1 MLLVRT
7 QISSNPLKS
16 VTEVYVLPVLRVSTQ
31 ARYIDISVSPCF
43 ARFLPVGANFVGLGV
58 CGMAA
63 PGNSPIAI
71 AFEGASGSGSI
82 PTPVLL
88 TAMLRASERVSDLIF
103 SPGRHPQV
111 EIHGQLTAVEI
122 SGSNTLSADDTR
134 RIAADLIGTNKQAI
148 STLREQGSC
157 DVSYGLPGLAR
168 FRVNV
173 FIQRGSCAIVMRVI
187 PTIVPT
193 FASLHLPA
201 QLEDAAQVRNGIIL
215 VTGGSGSGKSS
226 TLAALIDRVNS
237 EHCYHILTVE
247 DPIEFLHKHKKST
260 VHQRELHSDAPNFTL
275 ALRAALR
282 QAPRVIMVG
291 EIRDRETLEIL
302 LEAAENGH
310 LILSSMNTVDASKTV
325 ERVVATFAAAEQQ
338 SVRERLAKTFRY
350 IIAQRLIPRTDG
362 GERIAV
368 VEILK
373 SNSRTRDCVEQGERA
388 GRTLLDAIKASESE
402 GMQHFDGEIA
412 KLVRSGLV
420 DLETGLSFASNATVL
435 GQELARN

>member
-1 MLLVRT
+1 
-7 QISSNPLKS
+7 
-16 VTEVYVLPVLRVSTQ
+16 
-31 ARYIDISVSPCF
+31 
-43 ARFLPVGANFVGLGV
+43 
-58 CGMAA
+58 MAA
-63 PGNSPIAI
+63 PGNSPISV
-71 AFEGASGSGSI
+71 AFEGVTSTGSI
-82 PTPVLL
+82 ATSVLL
-88 TAMLRASERVSDLIF
+88 AGMLRASDKVSDLIF
-103 SPGRHPQV
+103 SPGRPPQV

-122 SGSNTLSADDTR
+122 PGSVMLTADDTR

-148 STLREQGSC
+148 NTLREQGSC
-157 DVSYGLPGLAR
+157 DVSYGLPGMAR

-187 PTIVPT
+187 PTVIPT
-193 FASLHLPA
+193 FGSLHLPS
-201 QLEDAAQVRNGIIL
+201 QLEDAAGVRNGIIL

-226 TLAALIDRVNS
+226 TLAALIDRINN

-291 EIRDRETLEIL
+291 EIRDRDALEIL

-310 LILSSMNTVDASKTV
+310 LVLSSMNTIDASKTV
-325 ERVVATFAAAEQQ
+325 ERVVGSFSAAEQQ

-350 IIAQRLIPRTDG
+350 VIAQRLVPRADG
-362 GERIAV
+362 GERVAV

-373 SNSRTRDCVEQGERA
+373 SNSRTRDCVEQGERP

-402 GMQHFDGEIA
+402 GMQHFDAEIA

-420 DLETGLSFASNATVL
+420 DLETGLCFASNATVL

>member
-1 MLLVRT
+1 
-7 QISSNPLKS
+7 
-16 VTEVYVLPVLRVSTQ
+16 
-31 ARYIDISVSPCF
+31 
-43 ARFLPVGANFVGLGV
+43 
-58 CGMAA
+58 MAA

-71 AFEGASGSGSI
+71 AFEGISGTGAI
-82 PTPVLL
+82 PTSVLL
-88 TAMLRASERVSDLIF
+88 AGMLRASDRVSDLIF
-103 SPGRHPQV
+103 SPGRPPQV
-111 EIHGQLTAVEI
+111 EIHGQLTPVLI
-122 SGSNTLSADDTR
+122 PGSETLSADDTR

-148 STLREQGSC
+148 NTLREQGSC
-157 DVSYGLPGLAR
+157 DVSYGLPGMAR

-187 PTIVPT
+187 PTVIPT
-193 FASLHLPA
+193 FSSLHLPA

-215 VTGGSGSGKSS
+215 VTGGSASGKSS
-226 TLAALIDRVNS
+226 TMAALIDRLNDL
-237 EHCYHILTVE
+237 HCYHILTVE

-291 EIRDRETLEIL
+291 EIHDRETLEIV

-310 LILSSMNTVDASKTV
+310 LVLSSMNTVDASKTV
-325 ERVVATFAAAEQQ
+325 DRIIAAFTAAEQQ

-350 IIAQRLIPRTDG
+350 IIAQRLIPRADG

-373 SNSRTRDCVEQGERA
+373 SNSRTRDCIEQGERP

-402 GMQHFDGEIA
+402 GMQHFDAEIA
-412 KLVRSGLV
+412 KLVRTGLV
-420 DLETGLSFASNATVL
+420 DLETGLCFASNATVL

>member
-1 MLLVRT
+1 
-7 QISSNPLKS
+7 
-16 VTEVYVLPVLRVSTQ
+16 
-31 ARYIDISVSPCF
+31 
-43 ARFLPVGANFVGLGV
+43 
-58 CGMAA
+58 MAA
-63 PGNSPIAI
+63 PGNAPISI
-71 AFEGASGSGSI
+71 AFDGISGTGAI

-88 TAMLRASERVSDLIF
+88 AGMLRASDKVSDLIF
-103 SPGRHPQV
+103 SPGRPPQV
-111 EIHGQLTAVEI
+111 EIYGQLTEVKI
-122 SGSNTLSADDTR
+122 PGSGILSADDTR
-134 RIAADLIGTNKQAI
+134 RIAADLIGNNKQAI
-148 STLREQGSC
+148 NTLREQGSC
-157 DVSYGLPGLAR
+157 DVSYGLPGMAR

-187 PTIVPT
+187 PTVIPT
-193 FASLHLPA
+193 FSSLRLPA
-201 QLEDAAQVRNGIIL
+201 QLEEAANVRNGIIL
-215 VTGGSGSGKSS
+215 VTGGTGSGKSS
-226 TLAALIDRVNS
+226 TLAALIDRINA
-237 EHCYHILTVE
+237 EHCYHVLTVE

-291 EIRDRETLEIL
+291 EIRDRETLDIL

-310 LILSSMNTVDASKTV
+310 LVLSSMNTVDSSKTV
-325 ERVVATFAAAEQQ
+325 ERIVTTFPAAEQQ

-350 IIAQRLIPRTDG
+350 IISQRLMPRRDG
-362 GERIAV
+362 GDRVAV

-373 SNSRTRDCVEQGERA
+373 SNSRTRDCVEQGERP

-412 KLVRSGLV
+412 KLVRSGLM

-435 GQELARN
+435 GQELAR

>member
-1 MLLVRT
+1 
-7 QISSNPLKS
+7 
-16 VTEVYVLPVLRVSTQ
+16 
-31 ARYIDISVSPCF
+31 
-43 ARFLPVGANFVGLGV
+43 
-58 CGMAA
+58 MAT
-63 PGNSPIAI
+63 PGNSPISI
-71 AFEGASGSGSI
+71 AFEGVTGSGSI
-82 PTPVLL
+82 PTAVLL
-88 TAMLRASERVSDLIF
+88 AGMLRASDKVSDLIF
-103 SPGRHPQV
+103 SPGRLPQV

-122 SGSNTLSADDTR
+122 VGSSVLTADDTR

-157 DVSYGLPGLAR
+157 DVSYGLAGMAR

-187 PTIVPT
+187 PTVIPT
-193 FASLHLPA
+193 LGSLRLPA
-201 QLEDAAQVRNGIIL
+201 QLEDAANVRNGIIL
-215 VTGGSGSGKSS
+215 VTGGTSSGKSS
-226 TLAALIDRVNS
+226 TLAALVDSINS
-237 EHCYHILTVE
+237 AHCYHILTVE

-260 VHQRELHSDAPNFTL
+260 VHQRELHSDAPSFPL

-291 EIRDRETLEIL
+291 EIRDRETLDIV

-310 LILSSMNTVDASKTV
+310 LVLSSMNTVDVSKTV
-325 ERVVATFAAAEQQ
+325 ERIVGSFAAAEQQ

-350 IIAQRLIPRTDG
+350 IIAQRLIPPANG

-368 VEILK
+368 IEILK
-373 SNSRTRDCVEQGERA
+373 SNARTRDCVEQGERP
-388 GRTLLDAIKASESE
+388 GRTLLDAIKSSESE
-402 GMQHFDGEIA
+402 GMQHFDAEIA

-420 DLETGLSFASNATVL
+420 DLESGLCFASNASVL

>member
-1 MLLVRT
+1 
-7 QISSNPLKS
+7 
-16 VTEVYVLPVLRVSTQ
+16 
-31 ARYIDISVSPCF
+31 
-43 ARFLPVGANFVGLGV
+43 
-58 CGMAA
+58 MAA
-63 PGNSPIAI
+63 PGNSPISI
-71 AFEGASGSGSI
+71 AFEGISGTGAI
-82 PTPVLL
+82 PTSVLL
-88 TAMLRASERVSDLIF
+88 AGMLRASDKVSDLIF
-103 SPGRHPQV
+103 SPGRPPQV

-122 SGSNTLSADDTR
+122 PGSGTLSADDTR
-134 RIAADLIGTNKQAI
+134 RVAADLIGNNKQAI
-148 STLREQGSC
+148 NTLREQGSC
-157 DVSYGLPGLAR
+157 DVSYGLPGMAR

-187 PTIVPT
+187 PTEIPT
-193 FASLHLPA
+193 FSSLRLPA
-201 QLEDAAQVRNGIIL
+201 QLEEAAKVRNGIVF

-226 TLAALIDRVNS
+226 TLAALIDRINT
-237 EHCYHILTVE
+237 EYCYHVLTVE

-310 LILSSMNTVDASKTV
+310 LVLSSMNTVDSSKTIDRIV
-325 ERVVATFAAAEQQ
+325 GMFPSSAQQ

-350 IIAQRLIPRTDG
+350 IVTQRLMPHRDG

-373 SNSRTRDCVEQGERA
+373 SNSRTRDCVEQGERP
-388 GRTLLDAIKASESE
+388 GRTLLDAIKASENE

-420 DLETGLSFASNATVL
+420 DLETGLVFASNATVL
-435 GQELARN
+435 GQELAR

>member
-1 MLLVRT
+1 
-7 QISSNPLKS
+7 
-16 VTEVYVLPVLRVSTQ
+16 
-31 ARYIDISVSPCF
+31 
-43 ARFLPVGANFVGLGV
+43 
-58 CGMAA
+58 MAA
-63 PGNSPIAI
+63 PGNSPISI
-71 AFEGASGSGSI
+71 AFEGISGAGAI
-82 PTPVLL
+82 PTSVLL
-88 TAMLRASERVSDLIF
+88 AGMLRASDKVSDLIF
-103 SPGRHPQV
+103 SPGRPPQV

-122 SGSNTLSADDTR
+122 PGSGILSADDTR
-134 RIAADLIGTNKQAI
+134 RVAADLIGNNKQAI
-148 STLREQGSC
+148 NTLREQGSC
-157 DVSYGLPGLAR
+157 DVSYGLPGMAR

-187 PTIVPT
+187 PTEIPT
-193 FASLHLPA
+193 FSSLRLPA
-201 QLEDAAQVRNGIIL
+201 QLEEAAKVRNGIVF

-226 TLAALIDRVNS
+226 TLAALIDRINT
-237 EHCYHILTVE
+237 EYCYHVLTVE

-310 LILSSMNTVDASKTV
+310 LVLSSMNTVDSSKTIDRIV
-325 ERVVATFAAAEQQ
+325 GMFPSSAQQ

-350 IIAQRLIPRTDG
+350 IVTQRLLPRCDG

-373 SNSRTRDCVEQGERA
+373 SNSRTRDCVEQGERP
-388 GRTLLDAIKASESE
+388 GRTLLDAIKASENE

-420 DLETGLSFASNATVL
+420 DLETGLVFASNATVL
-435 GQELARN
+435 GQELAR

>member
-1 MLLVRT
+1 
-7 QISSNPLKS
+7 
-16 VTEVYVLPVLRVSTQ
+16 
-31 ARYIDISVSPCF
+31 
-43 ARFLPVGANFVGLGV
+43 
-58 CGMAA
+58 
-63 PGNSPIAI
+63 
-71 AFEGASGSGSI
+71 SI

-88 TAMLRASERVSDLIF
+88 AGMLRASEKVSDLIF
-103 SPGRHPQV
+103 SPGRRPQV

-122 SGSNTLSADDTR
+122 SGSSTLSADDTR
-134 RIAADLIGTNKQAI
+134 RIAADLIGNNKQAVN
-148 STLREQGSC
+148 TLREQGSC
-157 DVSYGLPGLAR
+157 DVSYGLPGMAR

-187 PTIVPT
+187 PTVIPT
-193 FASLHLPA
+193 FSSLHLPA
-201 QLEDAAQVRNGIIL
+201 QLEEAAKVRNGIIL

-226 TLAALIDRVNS
+226 TLAALIDRINS
-237 EHCYHILTVE
+237 QFCYHVLTVE
-247 DPIEFLHKHKKST
+247 DPIEFLHNHKKST

-282 QAPRVIMVG
+282 QAPRVIMIG

-310 LILSSMNTVDASKTV
+310 IVLSCMNTVDTSKTV
-325 ERVVATFAAAEQQ
+325 ERIVGTFAVAEQQ

-350 IIAQRLIPRTDG
+350 IIAQRLIARSDG
-362 GERIAV
+362 GDRIPV

-373 SNSRTRDCVEQGERA
+373 SNSRTRDCIEQGERP
-388 GRTLLDAIKASESE
+388 GRTLLDAIKASENE

-420 DLETGLSFASNATVL
+420 DLETGLCFASNATML
-435 GQELARN
+435 GQELAR

>member
-1 MLLVRT
+1 
-7 QISSNPLKS
+7 
-16 VTEVYVLPVLRVSTQ
+16 
-31 ARYIDISVSPCF
+31 
-43 ARFLPVGANFVGLGV
+43 
-58 CGMAA
+58 MAA

-71 AFEGASGSGSI
+71 PFEGVSGSGLI

-88 TAMLRASERVSDLIF
+88 AGMLRASEKVSDLIF
-103 SPGRHPQV
+103 SPGRPPQV
-111 EIHGQLTAVEI
+111 EIHGQLTGVEM
-122 SGSNTLSADDTR
+122 SGASALSADDTR

-148 STLREQGSC
+148 NTLREQGSC
-157 DVSYGLPGLAR
+157 DVSYGLPGMAR

-187 PTIVPT
+187 PTVIPS

-201 QLEDAAQVRNGIIL
+201 QLEEVAQVRNGIVL

-226 TLAALIDRVNS
+226 TLAALLDRVNS
-237 EHCYHILTVE
+237 EHCYHILTIE
-247 DPIEFLHKHKKST
+247 DPIEFLHNHKKST
-260 VHQRELHSDAPNFTL
+260 VHQRELHSDAPNFVL

-310 LILSSMNTVDASKTV
+310 LVLSSMNTMDASKTV
-325 ERVVATFAAAEQQ
+325 ERIVGSFPTAEQQ
-338 SVRERLAKTFRY
+338 SVRDRLAKTFRY
-350 IIAQRLIPRTDG
+350 IIVQRLVPRADG
-362 GERIAV
+362 GGRTAV

-373 SNSRTRDCVEQGERA
+373 SNSRTRDCVEQGERP
-388 GRTLLDAIKASESE
+388 GRTLLDAIKSSESE

-412 KLVRSGLV
+412 KLVRTGLV
-420 DLETGLSFASNATVL
+420 DLETGLCFASNATVL
-435 GQELARN
+435 GQELAR

>member
-1 MLLVRT
+1 
-7 QISSNPLKS
+7 
-16 VTEVYVLPVLRVSTQ
+16 
-31 ARYIDISVSPCF
+31 
-43 ARFLPVGANFVGLGV
+43 
-58 CGMAA
+58 MAA

-71 AFEGASGSGSI
+71 ALEGLSGPGTSAI
-82 PTPVLL
+82 PTSVLL
-88 TAMLRASERVSDLIF
+88 AGMLRASDKVSDLIF
-103 SPGRHPQV
+103 SPGRPPQV

-122 SGSNTLSADDTR
+122 SGSSTLSADDTR

-148 STLREQGSC
+148 SSLREQGSC
-157 DVSYGLPGLAR
+157 DISYGLPGMAR

-187 PTIVPT
+187 PTVIPT
-193 FASLHLPA
+193 FGSLHLPA
-201 QLEDAAQVRNGIIL
+201 QLEEAAKVRNGIIL
-215 VTGGSGSGKSS
+215 VTGGTGSGKSS
-226 TLAALIDRVNS
+226 TLAALIDRING
-237 EHCYHILTVE
+237 EYCYHVLTVE

-260 VHQRELHSDAPNFTL
+260 VHQRELHSDAPNFSL

-291 EIRDRETLEIL
+291 EIRDRDTLEIL

-310 LILSSMNTVDASKTV
+310 LVLSSMNTVDSTKSV
-325 ERVVATFAAAEQQ
+325 ERIVGTFAAGDQQ
-338 SVRERLAKTFRY
+338 SMRERLAKTFRY

-362 GERIAV
+362 GDRIAV

-373 SNSRTRDCVEQGERA
+373 SNARTRDCVEQGERP
-388 GRTLLDAIKASESE
+388 GRTLLDAIKSSENE

-420 DLETGLSFASNATVL
+420 DLETGLCFASNATVL
-435 GQELARN
+435 GQELAR

>member
-1 MLLVRT
+1 
-7 QISSNPLKS
+7 
-16 VTEVYVLPVLRVSTQ
+16 
-31 ARYIDISVSPCF
+31 
-43 ARFLPVGANFVGLGV
+43 
-58 CGMAA
+58 MAA
-63 PGNSPIAI
+63 PGNSPISI
-71 AFEGASGSGSI
+71 AFEGISGTGAI
-82 PTPVLL
+82 PTSVLL
-88 TAMLRASERVSDLIF
+88 AGMLRASDKVSDLIF
-103 SPGRHPQV
+103 SPGRPPQV

-122 SGSNTLSADDTR
+122 PGSGTLSADDTR
-134 RIAADLIGTNKQAI
+134 RIAADLIGNNKQAI
-148 STLREQGSC
+148 NTLREQGSC
-157 DVSYGLPGLAR
+157 DVSYGLPGMAR

-187 PTIVPT
+187 PTEIPT
-193 FASLHLPA
+193 FSSLRLPA
-201 QLEDAAQVRNGIIL
+201 QLEEAAKVRNGIVF

-226 TLAALIDRVNS
+226 TLAALIDRINT
-237 EHCYHILTVE
+237 EYCYHVLTVE

-310 LILSSMNTVDASKTV
+310 LVLSSMNTVDSSKTIDRIV
-325 ERVVATFAAAEQQ
+325 GMFPSSAQQ
-338 SVRERLAKTFRY
+338 SARERLAKTFRY
-350 IIAQRLIPRTDG
+350 IVTQRLMPRRDG
-362 GERIAV
+362 GDRIAV

-373 SNSRTRDCVEQGERA
+373 SNSRTRDCVEQGERP
-388 GRTLLDAIKASESE
+388 GRTLLDAIKASEDE

-420 DLETGLSFASNATVL
+420 DLETGLVFASNATVL
-435 GQELARN
+435 GQELAR